1 MARAALFAALLMGS
15 LFILVGCGSKDS
27 KTVITPGGSVTT
39 KEGAE
44 GTITEFKGKD
54 EKGQDVSLKVTEGKD
69 GEVNWKSSDGT
80 SITAG
85 KKVDP
90 ADLGIPEYP
99 GWTPTSDAGGI
110 ENETAGMKTVVASF
124 TTPDDVK
131 KVGAFYEGKIPGAKK
146 TELTGESSF
155 ITFTRTEEGDSLNLI
170 ITKDESTSQTTISV
184 TRTFKKK

>member
-1 MARAALFAALLMGS
+1 M
-15 LFILVGCGSKDS
+15 
-27 KTVITPGGSVTT
+27 ITPGGSVTT

-44 GTITEFKGKD
+44 GTSTEFKGKD
-54 EKGQDVSLKVTEGKD
+54 EKGQDVSLKVSEGKD
-69 GEVNWKSSDGT
+69 GEVKWESSDGT

-146 TELTGESSF
+146 TEMSGEASF
-155 ITFTRTEEGDSLNLI
+155 ITFTKSEDGDSLNLI
-170 ITKDESTSQTTISV
+170 ITKDASTSQTTISL